1 MIKNYLS
8 YAVAAAL
15 LAASGTSNLAF
26 AVNEAE
32 PNNSLDTA
40 TPIVIGRDGVEV
52 TAELGALTT
61 NLPLLPDVDFYSF
74 QGRAGEKLN
83 FDIDYGDK
91 DSTSNL
97 RSVDTVIAVFRT
109 DGTILRDNDDNA
121 GPAADSGS
129 RNLRDS
135 YLSEVKID
143 VSGRYYIGVSSFPRK
158 FTTGG
163 ALVSTTLR
171 TNGSYTLIVT
181 RVQPP
186 EQVINIDIKPGGNT
200 LTSINP
206 KAKGNIPVALLSSK
220 DETGA
225 VTFDALKVDRD
236 SLRFGVNGDETSL
249 LRCGKGGEDVNGD
262 GQLDLVCHFENQGT
276 GFQPGDDEGV
286 VRGTGEG
293 GPFVGRG
300 PLKVVPMKRDR

>member
-1 MIKNYLS
+1 MTKTYLH

-15 LAASGTSNLAF
+15 LAASATSNLAF
-26 AVNEAE
+26 AVNEVE
-32 PNNSLDTA
+32 PNNTLQTA
-40 TPIVIGRDGVEV
+40 TPLVIGRDGVEI

-83 FDIDYGDK
+83 FDIDYGAK
-91 DSTSNL
+91 AAGTGLQSLDS
-97 RSVDTVIAVFRT
+97 VIAVFRP
-109 DGTILRDNDDNA
+109 DGTVLRDNDDNPGPKDA
-121 GPAADSGS
+121 GSE
-129 RNLRDS
+129 NLRDS

-143 VSGRYYIGVSSFPRK
+143 VSGTYYIGVSSFPRK

-163 ALVSTTLR
+163 QLVSTMLR
-171 TNGSYTLIVT
+171 SNGSYTLIIT

-186 EQVINIDIKPGGNT
+186 EQVINIDIKPGSNS

-206 KAKGNIPVALLSSK
+206 KAKGNVPVALLSSK
-220 DETGA
+220 DEAGV

-249 LRCGKGGEDVNGD
+249 LRCGKGGEDVNAD
-262 GQLDLVCHFENQGT
+262 GQLDLVCHFENQAT
-276 GFQPGDDEGV
+276 GFQAGDDEGV
-286 VRGTGEG
+286 LRGEIEG
-293 GPFVGRG
+293 RRFVGRG
-300 PLKVVPMKRDR
+300 PLKVVPMKRDN